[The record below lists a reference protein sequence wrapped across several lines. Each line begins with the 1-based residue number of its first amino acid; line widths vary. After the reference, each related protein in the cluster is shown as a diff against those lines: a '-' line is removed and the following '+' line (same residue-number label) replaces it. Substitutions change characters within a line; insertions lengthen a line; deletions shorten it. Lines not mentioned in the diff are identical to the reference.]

1 MLGFHKGLKL
11 ALLASVL
18 TILATAQ
25 TNGTGPSTTGKTKR
39 TVRVGIAVMNN
50 RSFRAVSPTWERDQL
65 VRSLHRL
72 RTDKKSNVEI
82 EAVALESSSREDAGA
97 EAAKKD
103 CRYFVLTTLLDP
115 GRPGSILVGS
125 GDVQAPL
132 TIGNANPA
140 RRLDMNFVI
149 LEVGEFRAVADGT
162 TSATE
167 YDNDDNRSADEAMG
181 ITALR
186 VAGEIRKH
194 RPPNID

>member
-1 MLGFHKGLKL
+1 MLGSHKGLKL

-25 TNGTGPSTTGKTKR
+25 TNGTGTTGKTKR

-103 CRYFVLTTLLDP
+103 CQYFVLTTLLDP
-115 GRPGSILVGS
+115 GRPGSIMVGS
-125 GDVQAPL
+125 GEVQAPL